1 MAEATT
7 AQRKLT
13 DRHLASVKGAAAPYD
28 IRDTE
33 VPGLRCR
40 VMPSGERTF
49 VLLARYSRDG
59 NPTRR
64 ALGTYPIL
72 SLGAARDKAIEWKRQ
87 LKAEVDPSAEEE
99 RRRREDERKREGSFA
114 AVAEQFIAYIHRR
127 KLRTA
132 ADMERDLRRVFVTEW
147 GARPIADIRADDIKR
162 IIRQAVDRGAKY
174 QAFSDFA
181 LIRRLFN
188 WSLGTDDH
196 GLAFNPCG
204 KLKPGDLIGERNARD
219 RVLGDDELQAL
230 WRAAERMKYPFGPLY
245 KILCMTGVRLNEV
258 CGARWCE
265 VDLDRGEWIVPASRM
280 KKVKGGARPHLVPLT
295 DSMRDVMRELPRF
308 NSGDFVFSNTF
319 GKRPLRSNQFSER
332 ERAA

>member
-1 MAEATT
+1 
-7 AQRKLT
+7 
-13 DRHLASVKGAAAPYD
+13 
-28 IRDTE
+28 
-33 VPGLRCR
+33 
-40 VMPSGERTF
+40 
-49 VLLARYSRDG
+49 
-59 NPTRR
+59 
-64 ALGTYPIL
+64 
-72 SLGAARDKAIEWKRQ
+72 
-87 LKAEVDPSAEEE
+87 
-99 RRRREDERKREGSFA
+99 
-114 AVAEQFIAYIHRR
+114 
-127 KLRTA
+127 
-132 ADMERDLRRVFVTEW
+132 MERDLRRSFRLTEW

-188 WSLGTDDH
+188 GSLGTDDH

-204 KLKPGDLIGERNARD
+204 KLKPGDLIGERYARD

-245 KILCMTGVRLNEV
+245 KILCITGVRLNEV
-258 CGARWCE
+258 CGARWWRGRSRPGRM
-265 VDLDRGEWIVPASRM
+265 DRFQRQEL

-319 GKRPLRSNQFSER
+319 GKRPLRFETNFLT
-332 ERAA
+332 